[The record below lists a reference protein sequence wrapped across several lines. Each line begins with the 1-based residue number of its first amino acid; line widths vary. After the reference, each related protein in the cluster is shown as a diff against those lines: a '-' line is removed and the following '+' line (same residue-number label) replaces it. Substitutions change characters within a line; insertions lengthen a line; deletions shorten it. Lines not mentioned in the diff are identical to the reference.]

1 MFSKKWKKPVAI
13 LMAGALMLGLPACG
27 KKKSEVSEGNGDTS
41 TETSVA
47 ADGEEFDVYSDRIK
61 SKTEELNKF
70 LEYYYFDEDPAK
82 QEEKYFDGIM
92 AGLND
97 PYSVYYTPEEYARM
111 LEDDSGTY
119 FGIGATVS
127 KNVETG
133 AVYIVK
139 PIKGSP
145 AYESGLLPGD
155 VFVKID
161 DTDIT
166 SDMELEEVVGLI
178 RGSRDTV
185 AHLTMYREG
194 EDDFLEFT
202 VKRADINNVTVE
214 YEMLEG
220 DIGYIEVS
228 QFIENTPDQFI
239 EAVDDLTGQ
248 GAKALIVDLRS
259 NPGGLL
265 DAVVEM
271 VDYIV
276 DDNVT
281 VEGADSAGLI
291 MTTKDKN
298 GKVLEKFNC
307 SDGHKVDLPMA
318 VLVNENSA
326 SASETYTGVMKDYGL
341 ATIVGTNTYG
351 KGIVQTIV
359 RLSDGSGIKFTIA
372 KYFTPAGNDIHEKGI
387 APDVEIELDESL
399 YQMLEIPHDKDN
411 QLQAAIKEVTK

>member
-1 MFSKKWKKPVAI
+1 
-13 LMAGALMLGLPACG
+13 
-27 KKKSEVSEGNGDTS
+27 
-41 TETSVA
+41 
-47 ADGEEFDVYSDRIK
+47 
-61 SKTEELNKF
+61 
-70 LEYYYFDEDPAK
+70 
-82 QEEKYFDGIM
+82 
-92 AGLND
+92 
-97 PYSVYYTPEEYARM
+97 
-111 LEDDSGTY
+111 
-119 FGIGATVS
+119 
-127 KNVETG
+127 
-133 AVYIVK
+133 
-139 PIKGSP
+139 
-145 AYESGLLPGD
+145 
-155 VFVKID
+155 
-161 DTDIT
+161 
-166 SDMELEEVVGLI
+166 MELEEVVGLI

-326 SASETYTGVMKDYGL
+326 SASEIYTGVMKDYGL